1 MYILEVL
8 LISLSVSIDAFA
20 VSVGGSLCGRSAHRF
35 RDAAR
40 AALFF
45 GGFQFLMPVLGY
57 LAAALLAGAVKSLDH
72 WIAFLL
78 LSFVGGNMIRG
89 AYEKEERTPD
99 LPVGISGTAES
110 GNAQDSSG
118 GEKGCIPCS
127 SSSSSSAGSDFFS
140 PRKLFLPAVATS
152 IDALAVGAGLK
163 FAGSGILF
171 PALSMGIVTALIS
184 ALGVLIGGRLAS
196 LAGERIM
203 TVAGGSAIILIGF
216 KILLEHLGVL
226 HF

>member
-1 MYILEVL
+1 
-8 LISLSVSIDAFA
+8 
-20 VSVGGSLCGRSAHRF
+20 
-35 RDAAR
+35 
-40 AALFF
+40 
-45 GGFQFLMPVLGY
+45 
-57 LAAALLAGAVKSLDH
+57 
-72 WIAFLL
+72 
-78 LSFVGGNMIRG
+78 MIRG

-118 GEKGCIPCS
+118 GEKGCIPC

-171 PALSMGIVTALIS
+171 PALSMGIATALIS

-226 HF
+226 DF

>member
-1 MYILEVL
+1 MYVLEVL

-127 SSSSSSAGSDFFS
+127 SSAESDFFS

-171 PALSMGIVTALIS
+171 PALSMGIATALIS

-203 TVAGGSAIILIGF
+203 TVVGGSAIILIGF

>member
-118 GEKGCIPCS
+118 GEKDCIPCS
-127 SSSSSSAGSDFFS
+127 SLSSGSDFFS

-171 PALSMGIVTALIS
+171 PALSMGIATALIS

-226 HF
+226 DF

>member
-45 GGFQFLMPVLGY
+45 GGFQCFMPVLGY
-57 LAAALLAGAVKSLDH
+57 FAAALLAGAVKSLDH

-127 SSSSSSAGSDFFS
+127 SLSSGSDFFS

-171 PALSMGIVTALIS
+171 PALSMGIATALIS

-226 HF
+226 DF